1 MGRRRVASKL
11 VEVDEDGVFEV
22 VERTSKRTCTS
33 LSWSRRTEVD
43 LPRRR
48 RDERRRR
55 EMASLKRLREMDFY
69 RRVPRDLTEPTLA
82 GGTLSVMAAA
92 CMAALLLLQVMSAM
106 RTFAT
111 YQVVVDTSEDASMTV
126 HFNLTF
132 PKVSCELLSV
142 DVVDVIGM
150 RRVNVT
156 ANIKKYSRNIFGQ
169 SYQVGEA
176 ETTTNTASRPVK
188 PDANQPDRNSW
199 QVVPEEFNW
208 VIKEGSLTQD
218 ERKKLLQTSSM
229 LKVWLDS
236 EKEPSDEYK
245 QKKATIVLKESDGSF
260 QQALQKYDVLV
271 VDFHAPWC
279 HWCARLDPIWQKA
292 SFLINHPDFSGP
304 KYDMLQWPKGQVAM
318 ASVDCTANPIIC
330 QAHHIHAY
338 PSIRV
343 FRRGVDPDMPIPGG
357 AETWDEVIDQETGLV
372 AYVHKKT
379 GRRTFQQPTGFA
391 KVQVKEQRGLRADHR
406 YESYNGERT
415 VQGLVMF
422 ALKSLHDIE
431 GIKMDPSRSEIG
443 ATAGKPGSDTVVHS
457 KLGCTVQGFVN
468 TSRVPGSLRFSARS
482 PTSSVLGEMVNMT
495 HTVQHLAFGDKA
507 ITHLLGEM
515 TKIDGGAIIPK
526 SADWFFRRN
535 FISLEKYTHH
545 EHYLRVVKHTVVDLK
560 KDKSDTFDFSIS
572 SHSYQDEFEAIP
584 AVVFKY
590 ELSPLQVVVQEER
603 RSKLDMV
610 TGTCAIIGGVFTVS
624 GILQSV
630 FVSSSDLYKKMKIG
644 KFQ

>member
-1 MGRRRVASKL
+1 MSN
-11 VEVDEDGVFEV
+11 F
-22 VERTSKRTCTS
+22 
-33 LSWSRRTEVD
+33 
-43 LPRRR
+43 
-48 RDERRRR
+48 
-55 EMASLKRLREMDFY
+55 KRLREMDFY

-82 GGTLSVMAAA
+82 GGTLSVVAAA

-156 ANIKKYSRNIFGQ
+156 ANIQKYSRNIFGQ
-169 SYQVGEA
+169 SYQVGGDEL
-176 ETTTNTASRPVK
+176 TTSTQSRAVK
-188 PDANQPDRNSW
+188 QDVNVLDGNSW

-208 VIKEGSLTQD
+208 VIREKSLAPQ
-218 ERKKLLQTSSM
+218 ERKKILQSASM
-229 LKVWLDS
+229 LKSWLDS
-236 EKEPSDEYK
+236 EKEPADEYK
-245 QKKATIVLKESDGSF
+245 QKKAAVVLKESDGSF
-260 QQALQKYDVLV
+260 QEALQKYEVLV

-292 SFLINHPDFSGP
+292 SFLINHPEFSGP
-304 KYDMLQWPKGQVAM
+304 EYDMLQWPKGPVAM

-343 FRRGVDPDMPIPGG
+343 FRRGVDPDMPILGG
-357 AETWDEVIDQETGLV
+357 METWDEVIDQETGLL

-391 KVQVKEQRGLRADHR
+391 KIEAKEQRGLRADHR

-415 VQGLVMF
+415 VQGLVTF
-422 ALKSLHDIE
+422 AFRSLHDIE
-431 GIKMDPSRSEIG
+431 GIKTDPSRSEVG
-443 ATAGKPGSDTVVHS
+443 ATTGKPGSDTLVHS
-457 KLGCTVQGFVN
+457 KLGCTVQGFII
-468 TSRVPGSLRFSARS
+468 TSRVPGSLQFSARS
-482 PTSSVLGEMVNMT
+482 PISSVLGEMVNMT
-495 HTVQHLAFGDKA
+495 HTVQNLAFGEKA
-507 ITHLLGEM
+507 TTRLLGEM
-515 TKIDGGAIIPK
+515 TKLDGGAIIPK

-535 FISLEKYTHH
+535 FISSEKYTHH
-545 EHYLRVVKHTVVDLK
+545 EHYLRVVKHTVVDIK
-560 KDKSDTFDFSIS
+560 RDEADTFDFSIS
-572 SHSYQDEFEAIP
+572 SHSYQDEFETIP

-590 ELSPLQVVVQEER
+590 ELSPLQVVVREER

-610 TGTCAIIGGVFTVS
+610 TGTCAIVGGVFTVS
-624 GILQSV
+624 GILQAV
-630 FVSSSDLYKKMKIG
+630 FASSSDLYKKMKMG